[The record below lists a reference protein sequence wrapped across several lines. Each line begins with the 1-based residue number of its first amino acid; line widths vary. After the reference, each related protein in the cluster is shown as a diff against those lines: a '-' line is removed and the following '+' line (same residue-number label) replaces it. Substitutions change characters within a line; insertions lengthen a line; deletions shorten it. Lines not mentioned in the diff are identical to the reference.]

1 MGRRTRAAAAPAPAP
16 APEPPSSSGEE
27 SSGEESSGE
36 DDAPA
41 TLASAAESAPRQ
53 SGRERREAHQR
64 ELQAARAANKKAGK
78 GRGKA
83 AQAKAKEVEAE
94 KKQLAK
100 KRLGYLLEKADVFKQ
115 FLGAEA
121 AAAAGEGAAA
131 AAVPP
136 SSGGGRRRRL
146 TEREGDEAFLKQSSE
161 RETIPRLTAKQT
173 KAIISGGDM
182 RDYQVEGL
190 NWLIRGYHRGLN
202 GILADEMGLGK
213 TLQSISLLAYLH
225 RFEKI
230 SGPHLVVVPKTTLG
244 NWCKEFGR
252 WYPALRVL
260 KFYGTKDER
269 SGAPCTPTQS
279 LVPCCTSCMCKLLQS
294 PPFSL
299 SLIVVVCCV
308 GAAS

>member
-1 MGRRTRAAAAPAPAP
+1 MSTAPPVLSAWRQRRAARRARAGGGTSPAAGGGAGENVQRQPRTQAWAAAAP
-16 APEPPSSSGEE
+16 
-27 SSGEESSGE
+27 
-36 DDAPA
+36 
-41 TLASAAESAPRQ
+41 T
-53 SGRERREAHQR
+53 
-64 ELQAARAANKKAGK
+64 
-78 GRGKA
+78 
-83 AQAKAKEVEAE
+83 AK
-94 KKQLAK
+94 Q
-100 KRLGYLLEKADVFKQ
+100 
-115 FLGAEA
+115 A
-121 AAAAGEGAAA
+121 AAAAG
-131 AAVPP
+131 
-136 SSGGGRRRRL
+136 GGGGGGGAQLPSVAPQSSFFFQERRGRVALRRIARVDL
-146 TEREGDEAFLKQSSE
+146 DAVVEDVDVDTLQAHLENITFGAIEADDLQLFSDEAFLKQSSE

-173 KAIISGGDM
+173 KAIISGGSM

-279 LVPCCTSCMCKLLQS
+279 RC
-294 PPFSL
+294 
-299 SLIVVVCCV
+299 
-308 GAAS
+308 

>member
-1 MGRRTRAAAAPAPAP
+1 MGRRTRRAAAAPAPAP
-16 APEPPSSSGEE
+16 APEPPSSGEE

-41 TLASAAESAPRQ
+41 TLASESAPRQ

-64 ELQAARAANKKAGK
+64 ELQAARAANREAGK

-83 AQAKAKEVEAE
+83 TKAKAKEVEAE
-94 KKQLAK
+94 KKRLAK

-131 AAVPP
+131 AAVPS
-136 SSGGGRRRRL
+136 SSGAGRRRRL

-173 KAIISGGDM
+173 KAIISGGAM

-213 TLQSISLLAYLH
+213 TLQSISLLAYQH

-269 SGAPCTPTQS
+269 SAPSTPVLS
-279 LVPCCTSCMCKLLQS
+279 LLIPVACVQNS
-294 PPFSL
+294 PVASTFSL
-299 SLIVVVCCV
+299 SLIVRGWV
-308 GAAS
+308 GGAVS